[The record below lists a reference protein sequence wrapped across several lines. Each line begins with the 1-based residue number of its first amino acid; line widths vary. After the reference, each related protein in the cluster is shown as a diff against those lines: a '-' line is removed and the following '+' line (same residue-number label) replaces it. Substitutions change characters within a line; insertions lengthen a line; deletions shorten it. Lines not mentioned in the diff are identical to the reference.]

1 MIYPVSP
8 NCIIYLGSHITHI
21 CNTSSESYD
30 SMFCGTIDR
39 SKFPWHQALDMR
51 EKQIK
56 INLRQQNLPNSSK
69 LLNYSISDPIQE
81 AINMII
87 IAATTVW
94 GQLQLLN
101 NQLLT
106 PVQDQD
112 RISPYNIETI
122 SSRRVTE

>member
-1 MIYPVSP
+1 
-8 NCIIYLGSHITHI
+8 
-21 CNTSSESYD
+21 
-30 SMFCGTIDR
+30 
-39 SKFPWHQALDMR
+39 
-51 EKQIK
+51 
-56 INLRQQNLPNSSK
+56 
-69 LLNYSISDPIQE
+69 
-81 AINMII
+81 MII
-87 IAATTVW
+87 IAAKTVW